1 MFISRSPDA
10 SQSFMI
16 DHREEA
22 LILALSIDR
31 GLSAAWH
38 FFPVLS
44 SSLNLPAQ
52 PKNDQALFR
61 ELEAVSLT
69 EGVVAALKDAFFSG
83 ALKPGSAI
91 VERQIAQQM
100 NVGTPVVREA
110 LISLKHEGF
119 VRRVKNKGTFITAFD
134 PDEVRQLYTLRVE
147 LETLALQWARP
158 IVTKS
163 DLDQLKNLVDRL
175 VEAGQ
180 RENRREFL
188 ERDIEFHRRCW
199 KLSGNPFLA
208 ETLERLMAPL
218 FAFVVLASGRP
229 MTAAMGREHY
239 ALVEALRSMEEPDF
253 SALVR
258 KTFTG
263 FAFRWISSAMPKTEQ

>member
-1 MFISRSPDA
+1 
-10 SQSFMI
+10 MI
-16 DHREEA
+16 
-22 LILALSIDR
+22 ILNKMTPGAAGKQKAD
-31 GLSAAWH
+31 SAV
-38 FFPVLS
+38 FP
-44 SSLNLPAQ
+44 Q
-52 PKNDQALFR
+52 
-61 ELEAVSLT
+61 LEPVSLA

-83 ALKPGSAI
+83 RLKPGVAI
-91 VERQIAQQM
+91 VERQIARQM
-100 NVGTPVVREA
+100 NVGTPAVREA

-134 PDEVRQLYTLRVE
+134 ADEVRHLYMLRIE

-158 IVTKS
+158 LVTKS
-163 DLDQLKNLVDRL
+163 DVDHLKSLVDHL

-188 ERDIEFHRRCW
+188 ECDFEFHRYCW

-218 FAFVVLASGRP
+218 FTFVVLASTHP
-229 MTAAMGREHY
+229 LTAAMGREHY
-239 ALVEALRSMEEPDF
+239 ALVEALRSIEEPEF
-253 SALVR
+253 SATVR

-263 FAFRWISSAMPKTEQ
+263 FAFRWISSASSRAAAAPTDELDR

>member
-1 MFISRSPDA
+1 MSPHIA
-10 SQSFMI
+10 GK
-16 DHREEA
+16 REGEGA
-22 LILALSIDR
+22 V
-31 GLSAAWH
+31 
-38 FFPVLS
+38 F
-44 SSLNLPAQ
+44 AQ
-52 PKNDQALFR
+52 
-61 ELEAVSLT
+61 LEAVSLA

-83 ALKPGSAI
+83 VLKPGAAI
-91 VERQIAQQM
+91 VERQIATQM

-134 PDEVRQLYTLRVE
+134 AEEVRQLYTLRIE

-158 IVTKS
+158 LVVKS
-163 DLDQLKNLVDRL
+163 DLDQLKSLVDRL
-175 VEAGQ
+175 VEAGE
-180 RENRREFL
+180 REDRREFL
-188 ERDIEFHRRCW
+188 ERDFEFHRYCW

-218 FAFVVLASGRP
+218 FAFVVLASGHP

-239 ALVEALRSMEEPDF
+239 ALVEALRSMEEPEF

-263 FAFRWISSAMPKTEQ
+263 FAFRWISSAAHRTETLPETLAQA

>member
-1 MFISRSPDA
+1 MSPKEGGEGGGDCT
-10 SQSFMI
+10 
-16 DHREEA
+16 
-22 LILALSIDR
+22 L
-31 GLSAAWH
+31 
-38 FFPVLS
+38 FPH
-44 SSLNLPAQ
+44 
-52 PKNDQALFR
+52 
-61 ELEAVSLT
+61 LEAGSLA
-69 EGVVAALKDAFFSG
+69 EGVAAALKDAFFSG
-83 ALKPGSAI
+83 ALKPGAAI
-91 VERQIAQQM
+91 VERQIATQM

-119 VRRVKNKGTFITAFD
+119 VRLVKNKGTFITAFD
-134 PDEVRQLYTLRVE
+134 VDEVRQLYTLRIE

-158 IVTKS
+158 LATKS
-163 DLDQLKNLVDRL
+163 DIDQLKRLVDLL

-188 ERDIEFHRRCW
+188 ERDIEFHRYCW

-218 FAFVVLASGRP
+218 FAFVVLASGHP

-239 ALVEALRSMEEPDF
+239 ALVEALRSMEEPEF

-258 KTFTG
+258 KTFTN
-263 FAFRWISSAMPKTEQ
+263 FAFRWISSAAQRTDDSISEAPAST

>member
-1 MFISRSPDA
+1 MTPGAVGKQKGD
-10 SQSFMI
+10 
-16 DHREEA
+16 
-22 LILALSIDR
+22 
-31 GLSAAWH
+31 SAV
-38 FFPVLS
+38 FP
-44 SSLNLPAQ
+44 Q
-52 PKNDQALFR
+52 
-61 ELEAVSLT
+61 LEPVSLA

-83 ALKPGSAI
+83 RLRPGEGI
-91 VERQIAQQM
+91 VERQIAKQM

-110 LISLKHEGF
+110 LIALKHEGF

-134 PDEVRQLYTLRVE
+134 ADEVRQLYTLRIE

-158 IVTKS
+158 LVTKS
-163 DLDQLKNLVDRL
+163 DLDSLCGLVDRL

-180 RENRREFL
+180 RDNRRDFL
-188 ERDIEFHRRCW
+188 ECDVEFHRYCW

-218 FAFVVLASGRP
+218 FAFVVLASGHP
-229 MTAAMGREHY
+229 MTAAMAREHY
-239 ALVEALRSMEEPDF
+239 ALVEALRSMEEPEF

-263 FAFRWISSAMPKTEQ
+263 FAFRWISSAAAPKA